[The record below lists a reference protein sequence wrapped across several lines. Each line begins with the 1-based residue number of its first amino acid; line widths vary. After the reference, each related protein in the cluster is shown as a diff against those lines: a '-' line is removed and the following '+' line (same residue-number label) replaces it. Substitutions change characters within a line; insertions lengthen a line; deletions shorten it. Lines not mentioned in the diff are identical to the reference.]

1 MNVEQETTLLL
12 KAMLNIS
19 DKIDA
24 LCDRLDALEASK
36 DKATND
42 EELLTLKQVQQ
53 TLGVGYQKAKELFDN
68 KLPKVQLKKRKM
80 VQRGALREWLQSNAD
95 NEDYKA
101 LASTYCALNPR

>member
-1 MNVEQETTLLL
+1 MNAETETTLLL

-24 LCDRLDALEASK
+24 LNNRIDALEASRRQ
-36 DKATND
+36 DSSDD
-42 EELLTLKQVQQ
+42 EMLNLKQVQKA
-53 TLGVGYQKAKELFDN
+53 LGLGYNTAKALFND
-68 KLPKVQLKKRKM
+68 KLPTVQLKKRKM
-80 VQRGALREWLQSNAD
+80 VQRSALKEWLQANSD

>member
-1 MNVEQETTLLL
+1 MNAETETTLLL
-12 KAMLNIS
+12 KVMLSIS

-24 LCDRLDALEASK
+24 LSNRLDVLEASK
-36 DKATND
+36 EKASND

-80 VQRGALREWLQSNAD
+80 VQRGALKEWLQSNAD